1 VARRSKPPAD
11 QADPQLDHLELQEA
25 LVLWGLYT
33 RQEMVWMVVT
43 PADTGRPYAYLRH
56 KVWIGTPP
64 RMSMATF
71 IRCQLD
77 GLIED
82 DPQPGS
88 PYEYRVTEKGLA
100 MIQATVTTPDTSTG
114 P

>member
-1 VARRSKPPAD
+1 VARRSKPTAGEAAP
-11 QADPQLDHLELQEA
+11 PLDRLELQEA
-25 LVLWGLYT
+25 IVLWGLYT

-43 PADTGRPYAYLRH
+43 PTDTGRPYAYLRH

-82 DPQPGS
+82 DPQLGS

-100 MIQATVTTPDTSTG
+100 MILATVTTPEADTG
-114 P
+114 R